1 MVFRGNDVRGAILAA
16 ILFATFLFGCGPS
29 DGPAAKPTADSV
41 AVLPSRSAG
50 VVEVLNGTGRKGA
63 ANRIA
68 ERLRVQGYDVV
79 KIGNAPERNHSRTI
93 VAERRAAPQV
103 AAGVAKA
110 IGVPSFFSF
119 HNENLLVDATV
130 FVGRDFEEILPP

>member
-1 MVFRGNDVRGAILAA
+1 MRGSIPTA
-16 ILFATFLFGCGPS
+16 ILFATILAGCGPA
-29 DGPAAKPTADSV
+29 DDAARKPATDSV
-41 AVLPSRSAG
+41 AALPSRSAG

-68 ERLRVQGYDVV
+68 ERLRAQGYDVV

-110 IGVPSFFSF
+110 LGVPSFFSF

-130 FVGRDFEEILPP
+130 FVGRDFEEIPPP